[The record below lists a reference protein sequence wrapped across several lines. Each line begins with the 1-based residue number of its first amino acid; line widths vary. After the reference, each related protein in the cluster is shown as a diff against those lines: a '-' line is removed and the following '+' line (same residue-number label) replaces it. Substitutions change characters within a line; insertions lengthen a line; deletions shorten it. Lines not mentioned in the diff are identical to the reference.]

1 MTCQVTR
8 SREEPEVPVAGA
20 GRRLALGHTASS
32 PWSLDSC
39 HTNILPGPVALSG
52 LGMHTHVREEEEE

>member
-1 MTCQVTR
+1 M
-8 SREEPEVPVAGA
+8 PVAGA